1 MKYSRNDLYDA
12 KLDENDG
19 IYGFN
24 YPWTLSWYL
33 SITGSEY
40 FHIYLWICKDL
51 SWTQEWYL
59 LSLIFGTLSLM
70 WYVVL
75 AYHALSTRNGE
86 EIWNVLG
93 GILWLFANFWWMAGE
108 IHDVQYPY
116 ANPISIKHDRDSSYI
131 LSAALIWFSI
141 YYLIIIPFNLLPV
154 SKRALEAY
162 DDGQLHCRF
171 SYFRNYR
178 QYENIHTM
186 FWLAKDLAWNLNNT
200 SLWFIFLIPTILLS
214 LDFIIVSM
222 NAKNAVVD
230 TAHYTSTLLW
240 VCGNITWAL
249 GEFFF
254 GNYDNP
260 LILWQDSAIALKTA
274 RWYASWILLFSFIP
288 LIFMYSM
295 WIPLSLSGKLGPVD
309 RDEILFEGKL
319 RLFDYGSIS
328 TDLLVNED
336 VAANSDTEYVRNI
349 MSNNELDHE
358 NATFIKKIFR

>member
-1 MKYSRNDLYDA
+1 MKYNRNNLYDA

-116 ANPISIKHDRDSSYI
+116 ANPIS
-131 LSAALIWFSI
+131 
-141 YYLIIIPFNLLPV
+141 
-154 SKRALEAY
+154 
-162 DDGQLHCRF
+162 
-171 SYFRNYR
+171 
-178 QYENIHTM
+178 
-186 FWLAKDLAWNLNNT
+186 
-200 SLWFIFLIPTILLS
+200 
-214 LDFIIVSM
+214 
-222 NAKNAVVD
+222 D
-230 TAHYTSTLLW
+230 TAHYTSSLLW

-274 RWYASWILLFSFIP
+274 RWYASWLLLFSFIP
-288 LIFMYSM
+288 LILMYSI
-295 WIPLSLSGKLGPVD
+295 WIPLSLSDKLGPVD

-319 RLFDYGSIS
+319 RLFDYGSLS
-328 TDLLVNED
+328 TDMLVRED
-336 VAANSDTEYVRNI
+336 VAANSDTEYVRSI
-349 MSNNELDHE
+349 ISNNELDHE
-358 NATFIKKIFR
+358 NSSFIKKIFR